1 MRPLI
6 AAIGE
11 EFAQERIQTE
21 QGRENQSPTAV
32 ILNVGGMNHRMKQEA
47 YGIDEDVT
55 LLAFDLLARIVAAR
69 VDAAPPFSAP
79 LTL

>member
-1 MRPLI
+1 
-6 AAIGE
+6 
-11 EFAQERIQTE
+11 
-21 QGRENQSPTAV
+21 
-32 ILNVGGMNHRMKQEA
+32 MNHGMKQEA

-55 LLAFDLLARIVAAR
+55 LLTVNLLARIVAAR